1 MNIVFISGAQDEV
14 PTETLA
20 LISKMRGEVVIAE
33 KTKSPVDKTE
43 EKKKTRDNFLFCN
56 EEDGI

>member
-1 MNIVFISGAQDEV
+1 
-14 PTETLA
+14 
-20 LISKMRGEVVIAE
+20 MRGEVVIAE